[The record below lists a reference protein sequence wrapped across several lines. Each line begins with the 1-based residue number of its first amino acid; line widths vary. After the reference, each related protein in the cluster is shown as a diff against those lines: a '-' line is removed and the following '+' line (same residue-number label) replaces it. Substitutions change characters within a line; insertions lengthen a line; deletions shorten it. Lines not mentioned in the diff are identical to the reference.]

1 MKALVLSG
9 GMGSR
14 LRPLTDHMPEQLIPR
29 AKKPVLI
36 HCLERIREA
45 GIREVGLMVGDR
57 GTEIGSVVGNGRA
70 PGLDVTC
77 IHQKSPAGLAHGVRI
92 ARDLLGDDGFVMF
105 PGDDVVLGGQITD
118 AVQWLI
124 DSGRR
129 VRASLHTGFWQDTE
143 DCFAGP
149 YTAMGDRATLR
160 RAGIERSI
168 ALDGAELIDAGD
180 VQDSLIGP
188 EVTTTEETS
197 GAPGSGPT
205 AADGARAVVGI

>member
-1 MKALVLSG
+1 MKALVLSA

-14 LRPLTDHMPEQLIPR
+14 LRPLTDHMPEQLIPL

-36 HCLERIREA
+36 HCPERIREA
-45 GIREVGLMVGDR
+45 GIV
-57 GTEIGSVVGNGRA
+57 
-70 PGLDVTC
+70 
-77 IHQKSPAGLAHGVRI
+77 
-92 ARDLLGDDGFVMF
+92 
-105 PGDDVVLGGQITD
+105 
-118 AVQWLI
+118 

-129 VRASLHTGFWQDTE
+129 VRASLHTGRE

-149 YTAMGDRATLR
+149 YTAVGDRATPR
-160 RAGIERSI
+160 RAGIGRSI
-168 ALDGAELIDAGD
+168 VLDGAELIDAGD

-188 EVTTTEETS
+188 EVTITEETS

>member
-29 AKKPVLI
+29 ARKPVLI
-36 HCLERIREA
+36 HCPERIREA
-45 GIREVGLMVGDR
+45 GI
-57 GTEIGSVVGNGRA
+57 
-70 PGLDVTC
+70 
-77 IHQKSPAGLAHGVRI
+77 
-92 ARDLLGDDGFVMF
+92 
-105 PGDDVVLGGQITD
+105 
-118 AVQWLI
+118 I

-129 VRASLHTGFWQDTE
+129 VRVSLHTGFWQDTGRE

-149 YTAMGDRATLR
+149 YTAVGDRATLR

-188 EVTTTEETS
+188 EVTITEETS

-205 AADGARAVVGI
+205 AAGGARAVVGI